1 MFGEKLK
8 PTALSGMSKSHHL
21 DRWPFKSEVKEFGVD
36 QISFKIQ
43 MEVILNSFAF
53 GSENIYV
60 YVKWSHSK
68 QAAGM
73 SCWVLRVLLLTI

>member
-1 MFGEKLK
+1 
-8 PTALSGMSKSHHL
+8 
-21 DRWPFKSEVKEFGVD
+21 
-36 QISFKIQ
+36 
-43 MEVILNSFAF
+43 MEVIINSFAF